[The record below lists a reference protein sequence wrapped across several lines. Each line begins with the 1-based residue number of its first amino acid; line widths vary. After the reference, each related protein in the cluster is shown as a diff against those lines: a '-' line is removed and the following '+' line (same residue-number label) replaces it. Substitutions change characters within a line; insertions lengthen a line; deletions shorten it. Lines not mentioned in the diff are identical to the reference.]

1 MSYLQVHFWPGGT
14 EEQYGAMVKVL
25 HPDTGL
31 PEGQLSHTSGPTEGG
46 YLVAVLWD
54 AQEQSKA
61 FMKNTLLPALPVEGG
76 FEGAPEERNAEVA
89 HHQSA

>member
-14 EEQYGAMVKVL
+14 EEHYGAMVKVL